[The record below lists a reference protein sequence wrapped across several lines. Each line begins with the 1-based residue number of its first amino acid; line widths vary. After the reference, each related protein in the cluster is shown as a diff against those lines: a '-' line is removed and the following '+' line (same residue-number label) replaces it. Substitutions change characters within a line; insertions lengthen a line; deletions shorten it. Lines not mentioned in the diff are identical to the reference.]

1 MTSETHPPLCDADAL
16 DAICAVLNT
25 VASRADAA
33 QEVTLIVQAAGRP
46 YVDDL
51 CVIEA
56 GTHQSPHGLPRAA
69 IHVDGEEAVHVWAD
83 EHGAV
88 HVRVSNRHPRRPYT
102 VEINGAPP
110 PCPHATQPQ

>member
-1 MTSETHPPLCDADAL
+1 MTSETHVPLRDADAL
-16 DAICAVLNT
+16 DAICAALNT
-25 VASRADAA
+25 VTSCADVV
-33 QEVTLIVQAAGRP
+33 QEVTLIVRAAGRP

-69 IHVDGEEAVHVWAD
+69 IHVDGEEAVRVWAD
-83 EHGAV
+83 EQGAV

-102 VEINGAPP
+102 VEIDGAPP
-110 PCPHATQPQ
+110 PRPYSTQPQ

>member
-1 MTSETHPPLCDADAL
+1 MTSDAQPPLRDADAL

-25 VASRADAA
+25 VTSSADVA
-33 QEVTLIVQAAGRP
+33 QEVTVIVRATGRP

-56 GTHQSPHGLPRAA
+56 GTHQSRHGLPRAA
-69 IHVDGEEAVHVWAD
+69 IHVDGEEAVRVWAD

-88 HVRVSNRHPRRPYT
+88 HVRVGSRNPRHPHT
-102 VEINGAPP
+102 VEVDGVPLQSPHGAG
-110 PCPHATQPQ
+110 QQ